1 VIGVVLYD
9 ACVLYPFTL
18 RDLLVELAVT
28 RLFDARWTD
37 RIHEEWIRNLLEDR
51 SEITL
56 AQLERTRKLMNQAV
70 LGSLVTD
77 YEHLISSLNL
87 PDSNDQHVLAAAIAF
102 KASRIVT
109 FNLKDFPN
117 EILQPYGIIAVHPDD
132 FVLELLGL
140 NASLVV
146 RAVSACQ
153 LRFRN
158 PPRSILEQ
166 LERLEKV
173 GLVHTVTKLR
183 SYFA

>member
-1 VIGVVLYD
+1 MIGAVLYD

-28 RLFDARWTD
+28 RLFDARWTE
-37 RIHEEWIRNLLEDR
+37 RIHDEWIRNLLEDR
-51 SEITL
+51 PEITPS
-56 AQLERTRKLMNQAV
+56 QLERTKKLMNQAV
-70 LGSLVTD
+70 LGSVVTD
-77 YEHLISSLNL
+77 YEHLMSSINL
-87 PDSNDQHVLAAAIAF
+87 PDPNDQHVLAAAIAC

-117 EILQPYGIIAVHPDD
+117 KILKPYGIVAIHPDD
-132 FVLELLGL
+132 FVLELLSL
-140 NASLVV
+140 NAPLIV

-158 PPRSILEQ
+158 PPRLIHEQ

-173 GLVHTVTKLR
+173 GLVRSVEKLKT
-183 SYFA
+183 F